1 MFWQRKLQL
10 VQNNRSSLKTCLRK
24 QTHWFLLMSLK
35 FFDKAPSWTFRL
47 VSQPK
52 KKKKRKNSKK
62 VFLSHFLS
70 KVFHPFY
77 VQTNTPLVLLIMMIH
92 LFGLIEQGWP
102 QKILQF
108 LFQKLLKHSHVG
120 NFGIITSEIVLSILL
135 NCFVNTK
142 FFSFISYKMLMNILS
157 MDFIKANGLK

>member
-1 MFWQRKLQL
+1 
-10 VQNNRSSLKTCLRK
+10 
-24 QTHWFLLMSLK
+24 
-35 FFDKAPSWTFRL
+35 
-47 VSQPK
+47 
-52 KKKKRKNSKK
+52 
-62 VFLSHFLS
+62 
-70 KVFHPFY
+70 
-77 VQTNTPLVLLIMMIH
+77 MMIY

-108 LFQKLLKHSHVG
+108 LFQKLLKHSQVG

-135 NCFVNTK
+135 NCFINTK